1 MNDPHLP
8 GPARGAGGPPRPE
21 LDPGDATNL
30 IEGKAVE
37 VETTALPPARVEYVT
52 PAETAR
58 LLRASLKREFP
69 NARFSVRTC
78 TYSGGASIDVRWTD
92 GPATGAV
99 GTVAGQYRGAGFDGS
114 IDLKYG
120 ITHWLMPD
128 GTISLRE
135 NDGSER
141 SRGVDPHVKG
151 VRPVGARAV
160 RFGADYVHCER
171 DISDAER
178 VRMVAEVQRIGTEE
192 PYGQWSLA
200 LGDRWQTFGSIE
212 AAAAGLSDYLAGKTD
227 VADPPPIELLSQ
239 GARARPAPVAGPEH
253 LHRLLAKRDERP
265 LAPHEVGELRELLDR
280 DLEAVEALEPPPA
293 DVDELHVRAEPGRGA
308 EEPRRRP
315 TGGAT
320 TQAPHALRRPAA
332 GAVRRRGSQRAGQP
346 LRLPATGAGTRS
358 WRRT

>member
-227 VADPPPIELLSQ
+227 VADPPPADRLDELL
-239 GARARPAPVAGPEH
+239 AR
-253 LHRLLAKRDERP
+253 RDERL
-265 LAPHEVGELRELLDR
+265 LAPHEAGELRDLLDR
-280 DLEAVEALEPPPA
+280 DLEADSIPDPGHGDPSRARDEGSAVTGSQHEKNFAELAADAADHWQRSRSEYTPEMWAEDQRREAEALA
-293 DVDELHVRAEPGRGA
+293 RGA
-308 EEPRRRP
+308 NPDCGEPRR
-315 TGGAT
+315 
-320 TQAPHALRRPAA
+320 
-332 GAVRRRGSQRAGQP
+332 
-346 LRLPATGAGTRS
+346 
-358 WRRT
+358 